1 MLPAADEKNVVQ
13 KMKKMMMEN
22 SFNCNCVSNP

>member
-13 KMKKMMMEN
+13 KMKKMMEN